1 MGNIEFNR
9 ELNILG
15 LRCPSCALE
24 LVMELGEM
32 QEGETLKVISDDP
45 STTKDFPR
53 VLEIKG
59 HELLSQSENDKGDY
73 IYFVRCGS
81 K

>member
-1 MGNIEFNR
+1 MGSIEHNR

-53 VLEIKG
+53 VLEVKG
-59 HELLSQSENDKGDY
+59 HKLMSQSENANGEY
-73 IYFVRCGS
+73 IYFVRKS
-81 K
+81 